1 MAPCRFFMPTRP
13 QQALPKG
20 GNGHALG
27 IHARPAGQIA
37 RFVKANAARAT
48 VQVEKAGGASA
59 DAQRVMAL
67 MRLGAKPG
75 DALHITVDGP
85 EADAVASE
93 LRQLLEQ
100 EKL

>member
-1 MAPCRFFMPTRP
+1 MTEFTYTV
-13 QQALPKG
+13 QD
-20 GNGHALG
+20 ALG

-48 VQVEKAGGASA
+48 VQVEKAGGAIA
-59 DAQRVMAL
+59 YAQRVMAL

>member
-1 MAPCRFFMPTRP
+1 MTEFTYVVQDAM
-13 QQALPKG
+13 
-20 GNGHALG
+20 G

-37 RFVKANAARAT
+37 RLAKASAARASIK
-48 VQVEKAGGASA
+48 VEKVGGASA

-75 DALHITVDGP
+75 DTLHITVDGP
-85 EADAVASE
+85 EADAVAEE